1 MRARAMARLMLV
13 GLVVLAQRSTD
24 VAVATDGA
32 AATKPHVI
40 IFLVDDVGWH
50 NVGWHDKVS
59 LDPSSSYPA
68 YRYVIHPP
76 SHHTHYCSLLAYS
89 YVQSF
94 DMGDA
99 CAEHESMMASVTVM
113 PCNIGNLHR

>member
-1 MRARAMARLMLV
+1 VGARARAMARLMLV

-24 VAVATDGA
+24 VTVAADGD

-68 YRYVIHPP
+68 YRYVIHPL
-76 SHHTHYCSLLAYS
+76 SHPTHYCSLLAYS
-89 YVQSF
+89 YSF
-94 DMGDA
+94 KA
-99 CAEHESMMASVTVM
+99 
-113 PCNIGNLHR
+113 